1 MDDVNLIHVIT
12 DETRFRLLQLLLK
25 HHYCVK
31 ALSKQLGISEPAVS
45 QQIRIL
51 KQYQL
56 ITGVKIGYQMHYDVN
71 SDFISS
77 AMTRFSKQ
85 MMMYPALPDLV
96 HDADCTCEFEAE
108 CMKRDAK
115 LLEKQ
120 KNER

>member
-1 MDDVNLIHVIT
+1 MDDVKLIHVIT

-31 ALSKQLGISEPAVS
+31 ALSKKLGISEPAIS

-56 ITGVKIGYQMHYDVN
+56 ITGRKIGYQMHYYVN
-71 SDFISS
+71 SDLISS
-77 AMTRFSKQ
+77 AMTHFSAQ
-85 MMMYPALPDLV
+85 MLMHPILPDLV
-96 HDADCTCEFEAE
+96 HDSDCTCEFEAE

-115 LLEKQ
+115 ILEKK
-120 KNER
+120 KNE